1 MFFPTDK
8 KIAVD
13 DSSTLVIG
21 NIGGKSGAK
30 VGRTRRGTES
40 RPRRC
45 ASDAAPRPQG
55 AATAG
60 GVANG
65 PAGAT
70 AKPPLV
76 DTGERIF

>member
-1 MFFPTDK
+1 M
-8 KIAVD
+8 
-13 DSSTLVIG
+13 
-21 NIGGKSGAK
+21 
-30 VGRTRRGTES
+30 TRRGTES

-76 DTGERIF
+76 DTGERHPNATLVVYLAKEE